1 VRIDLEARAQ
11 RSTLREILAPVVA
24 LIVAI
29 LIGGIVIALMGR
41 STVAAF
47 NVYFVEPLSQSYSLQ
62 AIAVKATPLI
72 LIGIGL
78 AFCYRANLWNI
89 GAEGQFIAGGA
100 LGGWLG
106 LVTHD
111 GAYQGLLGSWWI
123 LPAMMI
129 LGALGGLLYAM
140 IPALLRVWLNVSEI
154 LSSLMLVYVAQLGL
168 DWLVRGPWKDPAG
181 HNLPVSVNFDPEATL
196 PILFDGGSLHLGVL
210 FAPIIAAI
218 AAVVFARALFGYQ
231 VRLVGSAPKAARFAG
246 FNDRNIAIAAFAISG
261 ALAGLAGVVEVS
273 GRIGQLLPSISP
285 GYGFSAI
292 IVAFL
297 GRLSPIGIF
306 IAGLVLALTFVGG
319 EDAQIAL
326 HLPGDLTL
334 AFQGVLLICVLAA
347 DVLARYRLRLTMGA
361 KT

>member
-1 VRIDLEARAQ
+1 MRAARAVMRIDLDARPQ
-11 RSTLREILAPVVA
+11 RSALREILAPVGA

-41 STVAAF
+41 SPLTAF
-47 NVYFVEPLSQSYSLQ
+47 DVYFVEPLSQSYSLQ
-62 AIAVKATPLI
+62 AIAGKAAPLI
-72 LIGIGL
+72 LIAVGL

-106 LVTHD
+106 LLTHD
-111 GAYQGLLGSWWI
+111 GAYQGALGGWWI
-123 LPAMMI
+123 LPAMLV
-129 LGALGGLLYAM
+129 LGVLGGLLYAM

-154 LSSLMLVYVAQLGL
+154 LTSLMLVYVAQLGL
-168 DWLVRGPWKDPAG
+168 DWLVRGPWKDPGG
-181 HNLPVSVNFDPEATL
+181 HNLPVSVNLDPEATL

-210 FAPIIAAI
+210 LAPIVVAI
-218 AAVVFARALFGYQ
+218 AAVVFSKTLFGYQ
-231 VRLVGSAPKAARFAG
+231 VRLVGSAPKAARFGG
-246 FNDRNIAIAAFAISG
+246 FNDRTIAIAAFAISG
-261 ALAGLAGVVEVS
+261 GLAGVVEVS

-297 GRLSPIGIF
+297 GRLSPVGIF

-319 EDAQIAL
+319 ED
-326 HLPGDLTL
+326 
-334 AFQGVLLICVLAA
+334 
-347 DVLARYRLRLTMGA
+347 
-361 KT
+361 

>member
-1 VRIDLEARAQ
+1 MRAARAVMRIDLDARPQ
-11 RSTLREILAPVVA
+11 RSALREILAPVGA

-41 STVAAF
+41 STIEAF
-47 NVYFVEPLSQSYSLQ
+47 DVYFVEPLSQSYSLQ
-62 AIAVKATPLI
+62 AIAGKAAPLI
-72 LIGIGL
+72 LIAVGL

-111 GAYQGLLGSWWI
+111 GAYQGALGSWWI

-154 LSSLMLVYVAQLGL
+154 LTSLMLVYVAQLGL
-168 DWLVRGPWKDPAG
+168 DWLVRGPWKDPGG
-181 HNLPVSVNFDPEATL
+181 HNLPVSVNLDPEATL

-210 FAPIIAAI
+210 LAPIVVAI
-218 AAVVFARALFGYQ
+218 AAVVFSKTLFGYQ
-231 VRLVGSAPKAARFAG
+231 VRLVGSAPKAARFGG
-246 FNDRNIAIAAFAISG
+246 FNDRTIAIAAFAISG
-261 ALAGLAGVVEVS
+261 GLAGVVEVS

-297 GRLSPIGIF
+297 GRLSPVGIF

-319 EDAQIAL
+319 ED
-326 HLPGDLTL
+326 
-334 AFQGVLLICVLAA
+334 
-347 DVLARYRLRLTMGA
+347 
-361 KT
+361 

>member
-1 VRIDLEARAQ
+1 MRIDLEARAQ

-72 LIGIGL
+72 LNAVGH

-111 GAYQGLLGSWWI
+111 GAYQGVLGGWWI
-123 LPAMMI
+123 LPGMMI

-154 LSSLMLVYVAQLGL
+154 LSSLMLVYVAQLAL
-168 DWLVRGPWKDPAG
+168 DWLVRGPWKDPGG

-210 FAPIIAAI
+210 LAPIITAI
-218 AAVVFARALFGYQ
+218 AAVVFARALFGYK

-246 FNDRNIAIAAFAISG
+246 FNDRNVAIAAFAISG

-347 DVLARYRLRLTMGA
+347 DVLARYRLRFTMGA